1 LKSTFWSSLL
11 LVFQLQSLFFLF
23 QISIP
28 DPFIEIL
35 FFFQFRL
42 SIPSHILFF
51 SKLVF
56 ILLIF

>member
-1 LKSTFWSSLL
+1 LKSTVWSSLL

-35 FFFQFRL
+35 FFFNFVYQFH
-42 SIPSHILFF
+42 HIYCFFPNWSLFF
-51 SKLVF
+51 
-56 ILLIF
+56 